1 MPPLG
6 DRGKRVWKDLLLS
19 PTFRKELKMINSEWD
34 LIKRIKKIAETGNP
48 LPGLVKGIGDD
59 CAVYRISE
67 KKYGLFSTDI
77 SVNNI
82 HFNTS
87 FCSWR
92 DIGYKA
98 VAANISD
105 ILAMGGSPILALS
118 ALVIP
123 DSMED
128 EDIDELYLGMTEC
141 AGKFNTVIAGG
152 DISRGSEPA
161 ISISIYGETE
171 NPVYRSGAQAGDYL
185 YITGDTGRSRGGLE
199 IMQERLSPDQFPGLI
214 KKHLRPSPAENY
226 KTVIDTFTPNA
237 MIDISDGIISDIKH
251 ICAESNKGFK
261 INCDSLPVH
270 KELKNYCAKRGR
282 DHIEY
287 ALSSGE
293 EYELLFTSAKMID
306 NIEGISLIGEITDC
320 GEVYFRSGKEW
331 VPMIKGYEHFKNKEK

>member
-1 MPPLG
+1 
-6 DRGKRVWKDLLLS
+6 
-19 PTFRKELKMINSEWD
+19 MINSEWD
-34 LIKRIKKIAETGNP
+34 LIKRIKKIAETGNS
-48 LPGLVKGIGDD
+48 LPALVKGIGDD

-67 KKYGLFSTDI
+67 KKFGLFSTDI
-77 SVNNI
+77 SVNDI
-82 HFNTS
+82 HFSTS
-87 FCSWR
+87 FCSWY
-92 DIGYKA
+92 DIGFKA
-98 VAANISD
+98 MAANISD
-105 ILAMGGSPILALS
+105 ILAMGGNPILVLS
-118 ALVIP
+118 SLIIS
-123 DSMED
+123 DNMNEENI
-128 EDIDELYLGMTEC
+128 EDIYRGMTEC
-141 AGKFNTVIAGG
+141 AGKFNTAIAGG

-171 NPVYRSGAQAGDYL
+171 NPVYRSGAAAGDYL

-199 IMQERLSPDQFPGLI
+199 IVREKLSADQFPGLI

-251 ICAESNKGFK
+251 ICAESSKGFN

-270 KELKNYCAKRGR
+270 EELKNYCTKRGR

-293 EYELLFTSAKMID
+293 EYELLFTSSKIID
-306 NIEGISLIGEITDC
+306 NIDGITRIGEITDC

-331 VPMIKGYEHFKNKEK
+331 EPRVKGYDHFKK